1 MGMGRRG
8 DKAEVVVLAGHNGH
22 AGDAPSTRRR
32 LTLRWRIALAGGG
45 EATLECAVEEPTA
58 EEPRGSLAF
67 TLAEAGVRRE
77 VECGGAGRVSWVR
90 DAESGLEHVD
100 SPGMLACS
108 FERVEGGV
116 VRVLYARTPVLA
128 GVGSGGGRH
137 ELAGGEVGVVAGRH
151 LERI

>member
-1 MGMGRRG
+1 MGRRANM
-8 DKAEVVVLAGHNGH
+8 AEVVVLAGRNGH
-22 AGDAPSTRRR
+22 AAAAHAARRR

-58 EEPRGSLAF
+58 HEPGGSLAF
-67 TLAEAGVRRE
+67 TLAEGEVRRE
-77 VECGGAGRVSWVR
+77 VEYGAAGRVSWVR

-100 SPGMLACS
+100 APGLLACS
-108 FERVEGGV
+108 FERDEGGA
-116 VRVLYARTPVLA
+116 VRVLYARTPVLV

-137 ELAGGEVGVVAGRH
+137 ELAGAEVEVAAGRQ